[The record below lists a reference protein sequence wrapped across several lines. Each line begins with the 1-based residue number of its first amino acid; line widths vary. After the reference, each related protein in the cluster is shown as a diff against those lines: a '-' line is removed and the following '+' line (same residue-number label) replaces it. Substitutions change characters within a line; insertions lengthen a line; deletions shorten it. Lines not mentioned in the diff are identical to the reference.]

1 MKNQRYHA
9 LAGVLLTLAL
19 AVSSCKKDP
28 AAGPGGDTPVFA
40 VNTSVAIEGQIWDY
54 IALSGDIVAGSTVD
68 VYSDVAGKITR
79 VYVDTGSRVR
89 RGTPI
94 AAVDPSK
101 PGMNYI
107 PGVATAP
114 IDGIVVALPA
124 QVGATVNQQV
134 ALARISGSSAL
145 EIKLHIAE
153 RFISKVAL
161 NQPCEIS
168 LDAWPGEIFRGT
180 ITEISP
186 VVDPASRTMEVK
198 VNVTNQGDKLK
209 EGMFAKVKLIIEQ
222 KENIVKIPDSALIR
236 RFGEDYVFVVEELPP
251 EEKAAEE
258 APAEKKGFF
267 ASFFSRFFKKDTE
280 EAQKEEVPAVR
291 YVARKRIV
299 KPGILID
306 GILEIEEGL
315 KPNEIYIV
323 KGQGLLN
330 DGSRINIIEQVA
342 PLSAER

>member
-1 MKNQRYHA
+1 MKNQRFRA
-9 LAGVLLTLAL
+9 LAAVLFTLVM
-19 AVSSCKKDP
+19 AVNSCKRAP
-28 AAGPGGDTPVFA
+28 STGPGGDTPVFA
-40 VNTSVAIEGQIWDY
+40 VNTSLAVEGQIWDY

-68 VYSDVAGKITR
+68 VYSDVAGRITR
-79 VYVDTGSRVR
+79 VYVDPGSRVR
-89 RGTPI
+89 RGAPI

-107 PGVATAP
+107 PGVAAAP
-114 IDGIVVALPA
+114 IDGTVVALPA

-134 ALARISGSSAL
+134 VLARISGSSAL
-145 EIKLHIAE
+145 EIKLYIAE

-161 NQPCEIS
+161 NQPCEIT

-180 ITEISP
+180 VTEISP

-198 VNVTNQGDKLK
+198 VNVANQGDKLK
-209 EGMFAKVKLIIEQ
+209 EGMFAKVQLIIEQ

-251 EEKAAEE
+251 PEKAAE

-267 ASFFSRFFKKDTE
+267 ASLLSRFFKKEPE
-280 EAQKEEVPAVR
+280 ESKEQEAPAAQ

-299 KPGILID
+299 RPGILID

-315 KPNEIYIV
+315 KPNEVFIL

-330 DGSRINIIEQVA
+330 DGSRINIVQQVA
-342 PLSAER
+342 PLSSER